1 MVHAILIIFNLQ
13 TILILHKKHIMLQ
26 NYQIKEKVCTI
37 YLDKQFI
44 RNIGKKFFKEHN
56 MKMRMDKHNFM
67 LKVLI
72 LIERFKV
79 LKLIYSVSFNH
90 SHDSNSQKQIMN
102 FLYLHGKIFKL
113 LKIFLKAGKFFKH
126 PHHFIQYQYIHKKE
140 DHPNVILEIFY

>member
-1 MVHAILIIFNLQ
+1 
-13 TILILHKKHIMLQ
+13 
-26 NYQIKEKVCTI
+26 
-37 YLDKQFI
+37 
-44 RNIGKKFFKEHN
+44 

-140 DHPNVILEIFY
+140 DHLNVILEIFYWNLKKRTVQTKNIGWPKIKYQIKVIMLWGIPEFKLQY